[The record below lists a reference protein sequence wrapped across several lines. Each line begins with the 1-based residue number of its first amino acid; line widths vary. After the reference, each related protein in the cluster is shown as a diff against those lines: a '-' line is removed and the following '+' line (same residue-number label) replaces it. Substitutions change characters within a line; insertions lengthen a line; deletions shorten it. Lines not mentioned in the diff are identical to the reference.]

1 MKLNKFWPIIA
12 ALFLVG
18 IAFTMVVDNEFYF
31 YATYAVMQL
40 MIMGIAWNILGGFT
54 GYVNFGSGGFFAVGA
69 YTTVFLHRAFD
80 APPLLIAVLVAPI
93 VSGLIGLGVGYFTLR
108 LKGVYFAIATLAV
121 AIILETIVVNWEFVG
136 GAGGYYLLIPED
148 VVFFDSYIE
157 WLFVLILAI
166 TLIAIIVSRYLNS
179 SKIGQGLAAIRDDEL
194 AAECMGVPTLKLKL
208 ISTTVMGGL
217 MGAAGAPFPYF
228 ITFVEPASAFNLLVA
243 VMAIAVPMI
252 GGTAS
257 WIGPVIGGLLLGT
270 IQETVT
276 VNISSELNLLIVG
289 VVLVGFISLAPQG
302 ITGLCQDFIH
312 FIRKR
317 RKGNG

>member
-1 MKLNKFWPIIA
+1 
-12 ALFLVG
+12 
-18 IAFTMVVDNEFYF
+18 
-31 YATYAVMQL
+31 
-40 MIMGIAWNILGGFT
+40 
-54 GYVNFGSGGFFAVGA
+54 
-69 YTTVFLHRAFD
+69 
-80 APPLLIAVLVAPI
+80 
-93 VSGLIGLGVGYFTLR
+93 
-108 LKGVYFAIATLAV
+108 
-121 AIILETIVVNWEFVG
+121 
-136 GAGGYYLLIPED
+136 
-148 VVFFDSYIE
+148 
-157 WLFVLILAI
+157 
-166 TLIAIIVSRYLNS
+166 
-179 SKIGQGLAAIRDDEL
+179 
-194 AAECMGVPTLKLKL
+194 
-208 ISTTVMGGL
+208 VMGGL

>member
-1 MKLNKFWPIIA
+1 M
-12 ALFLVG
+12 
-18 IAFTMVVDNEFYF
+18 
-31 YATYAVMQL
+31 
-40 MIMGIAWNILGGFT
+40 
-54 GYVNFGSGGFFAVGA
+54 
-69 YTTVFLHRAFD
+69 HRRCSL
-80 APPLLIAVLVAPI
+80 PVLVAPM
-93 VSGLIGLGVGYFTLR
+93 VCGLIGLGVGYFTLR

-136 GAGGYYLLIPED
+136 GAGGYYLLIPEN

-157 WLFVLILAI
+157 WLFVLILSI

-194 AAECMGVPTLKLKL
+194 AAESMGVPTLKLKL

-257 WIGPVIGGLLLGT
+257 WIGPVIGGLLLGHNPGNCYG
-270 IQETVT
+270 QY
-276 VNISSELNLLIVG
+276 LLGAEFTDRRCCTGWFYFPGATGDYRFVS
-289 VVLVGFISLAPQG
+289 GFHA
-302 ITGLCQDFIH
+302 
-312 FIRKR
+312 
-317 RKGNG
+317 

>member
-1 MKLNKFWPIIA
+1 
-12 ALFLVG
+12 
-18 IAFTMVVDNEFYF
+18 
-31 YATYAVMQL
+31 
-40 MIMGIAWNILGGFT
+40 
-54 GYVNFGSGGFFAVGA
+54 
-69 YTTVFLHRAFD
+69 VFLHRAFD

-121 AIILETIVVNWEFVG
+121 AIILETIVVNWEYVG

-302 ITGLCQDFIH
+302 ITGLYQDFIH